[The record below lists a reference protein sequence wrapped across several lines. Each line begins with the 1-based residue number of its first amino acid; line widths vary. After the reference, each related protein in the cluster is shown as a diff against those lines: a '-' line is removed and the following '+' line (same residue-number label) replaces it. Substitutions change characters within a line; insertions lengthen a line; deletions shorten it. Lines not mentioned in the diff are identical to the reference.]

1 MKASTIILII
11 AIIVA
16 LGVSLIVYLPKEVL
30 QPFLDKKYKVEPV
43 QEADSLAQMDKN
55 DTEKTGVKPPEAD
68 FGSLLDEG
76 QSTVASKHLPDSAP
90 YPIYE
95 IVVKKS
101 LYKLDLYRDGEPLK
115 TYDVAVGNK
124 APDKLSKDDMV
135 TPLGNFYIV
144 SIESSKG
151 RKSNSGMAYGI
162 WLIRLRT
169 DQLVTASGKGWLN
182 IGIHGDGKSSEMG
195 SSLNTDCVIMQNNDL
210 KELKDYI
217 YNEYKHYNIPVRI
230 VP

>member
-11 AIIVA
+11 AIILA
-16 LGVSLIVYLPKEVL
+16 LGVSLIVYLPKDIW
-30 QPFLDKKYKVEPV
+30 QHFGDKKYEIEPV
-43 QEADSLAQMDKN
+43 KVADSLAQMDQIDN
-55 DTEKTGVKPPEAD
+55 EDTDVKPPDAD

-76 QSTVASKHLPDSAP
+76 QSTVASKHLPDNAP

-101 LYKLDLYRDGEPLK
+101 LYKLDLYRDGKPLK

-124 APDKLSKDDMV
+124 APDKQSKDDMV

-151 RKSNSGMAYGI
+151 RKSNSGMAYGP

-230 VP
+230 TP